1 MEGNRR
7 LATRVPARLTAEQ
20 GRKFG
25 LTLGIA
31 FLALAAFFLWRG
43 VDIALYATAAIGT
56 VMLVSAFAVP
66 TLLGPIERAWM
77 GLALVISRVTT
88 PLIMGIVYFFVVT
101 PIGLI
106 MRAAGRN
113 PLRDPAAHT
122 SVWTTRSEDR
132 SGRGG
137 MEHQF

>member
-1 MEGNRR
+1 MAKRI
-7 LATRVPARLTAEQ
+7 PARLTAEQ

-31 FLALAAFFLWRG
+31 FLVLAAFFYWRG
-43 VDIALYATAAIGT
+43 VGVALYVTAAIGAI
-56 VMLVSAFAVP
+56 MLVAGLVAP
-66 TLLGPIERAWM
+66 TSLGPIERAWM

-88 PLIMGIVYFFVVT
+88 PVIMGIVYFLVVT

-106 MRAAGRN
+106 MRAVGKN
-113 PLRDPAAHT
+113 PLRPPAAHA
-122 SVWTTRSEDR
+122 SVWARRSEDR